1 MFNLFNGQV
10 SLYRKIWLQQGPQ
23 GEGPAGTH
31 TPLYTTCVRVT
42 HDVTEYKS
50 WVLELRVTTPGEH
63 LLRMHI
69 SKTGFYVTASGGDVG
84 EIAWQ
89 VRFTRNAPAPTTG
102 EARL

>member
-1 MFNLFNGQV
+1 MFNLFNGHV

-42 HDVTEYKS
+42 HDVT
-50 WVLELRVTTPGEH
+50 TPGEH
-63 LLRMHI
+63 LLKMHI
-69 SKTGFYVTASGGDVG
+69 SKSGFYVTASGGDVG

-89 VRFTRNAPAPTTG
+89 VQFTRNAPAPTTG